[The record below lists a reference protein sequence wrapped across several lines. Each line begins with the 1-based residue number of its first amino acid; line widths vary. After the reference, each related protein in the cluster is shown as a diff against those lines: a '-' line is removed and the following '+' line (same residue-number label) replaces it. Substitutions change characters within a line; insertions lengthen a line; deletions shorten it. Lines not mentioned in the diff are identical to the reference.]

1 MGTFHLA
8 IAQLRSHLFEKETN
22 LHRVLETM
30 LMAKG
35 KDAHYVLFPELYTT
49 GYYLGDQVFELAEP
63 IDGPMITAVREQ
75 AKRLGIGVIIG
86 FPERDGDRIY
96 NAAVFIDRQ
105 GQILGTYRKIHL
117 FDQEK
122 RYFSSGDDIPVF
134 HVPEGKFGLMITYDM
149 EFPEVARVLAIKG
162 AQVILILSSNMIPY
176 QPYQHIYLRARA
188 IENHV
193 FVATANRV
201 GLENDTVFFG
211 ESEVIHPTGTSLHKS
226 FNNEDLA
233 VVPITLMETAES
245 KGVLDYIVNRRP
257 EIYHKEGL

>member
-1 MGTFHLA
+1 MGTFNLA
-8 IAQLRSHLFEKETN
+8 IAQLRSTLFEKETN

-30 LMAKG
+30 SMAKS
-35 KDAHYVLFPELYTT
+35 KDAHYILFPELYTS
-49 GYYLGDQVFELAEP
+49 GYYLGDRVLELAETV
-63 IDGPMITAVREQ
+63 DGPMIAAIREH
-75 AKRLGIGVIIG
+75 ARRLGTGVIIG
-86 FPERDGDRIY
+86 FPERDGNQLY

-105 GQILGTYRKIHL
+105 GEILGTYRKIHL

-122 RYFSSGDDIPVF
+122 NYFSSGESIPVF
-134 HVPEGKFGLMITYDM
+134 DVPEGKFGMMITYDM

-245 KGVLDYIVNRRP
+245 RGLLDYIENRRP
-257 EIYHKEGL
+257 GLYHKEGL

>member
-1 MGTFHLA
+1 MGTFNLA
-8 IAQLRSHLFEKETN
+8 IAQLRSNLFEKETN
-22 LHRVLETM
+22 LHRVLVTM
-30 LMAKG
+30 SMAKS
-35 KDAHYVLFPELYTT
+35 KNAHYVLFPELFTT
-49 GYYLGDQVFELAEP
+49 GYFLGDRVFDLSET
-63 IDGPMITAVREQ
+63 IHGSMVTAIREH
-75 AKRLGIGVIIG
+75 ANRLGMGVIIG
-86 FPERDGDRIY
+86 FPERDGDQFFNSAI
-96 NAAVFIDRQ
+96 FIDRQ
-105 GQILGTYRKIHL
+105 GEILGTYRKIHL
-117 FDQEK
+117 FDHEK
-122 RYFSSGDDIPVF
+122 RYFSSGDSIPVF
-134 HVPEGKFGLMITYDM
+134 DVPEGKFGMMITYDM

-176 QPYQHIYLRARA
+176 QPYQQIYLRARA

-245 KGVLDYIVNRRP
+245 KGVLDYIENRRP